1 MDNNNEKIILQPQ
14 DKILA
19 KTLLKIIPQS
29 IMPNHFTILRF
40 FLIIPVVWMINI
52 EQYLYGVIIFVVA
65 AFTDAI
71 DGALARTRNQ
81 ITEWG
86 KIYDP
91 VADKFLI
98 GSTAFLII
106 SKYLNF
112 YLAIIIIFI
121 EILIIVNGGWQK
133 ANGRPVQANIW
144 GKIKMHL
151 QVYGVSLLFIF
162 LLINAPILIAVCW
175 SIFILAIIFAVISLF
190 TYSL

>member
-1 MDNNNEKIILQPQ
+1 MNSDNQKIILQPQ

-19 KTLLKIIPQS
+19 KTLLKIIPHS
-29 IMPNHFTILRF
+29 VLPNYFTIIRF
-40 FLIIPVVWMINI
+40 FLILPVIWMITI
-52 EQYLYGVIIFVVA
+52 EQYLYGVIIFIIA

-86 KIYDP
+86 KVYDP
-91 VADKFLI
+91 VADKLLI

-106 SKYLNF
+106 NKYLNF
-112 YLAIIIIFI
+112 YLAMTIIFI
-121 EILIIVNGGWQK
+121 EILIVVNGGWRK
-133 ANGRPVQANIW
+133 AKGHPVQANIW

-162 LLINAPILIAVCW
+162 LLTNVSILIPLCW
-175 SIFILAIIFAVISLF
+175 SIFILAIIFAIISFF
-190 TYSL
+190 TYSM

>member
-1 MDNNNEKIILQPQ
+1 MNNDSQKIVLQPQ

-19 KTLLKIIPQS
+19 KTLLKIIPRS

-40 FLIIPVVWMINI
+40 FLILPIVWMINI
-52 EQYLYGVIIFVVA
+52 EQYLYGVIIFIVA

-86 KIYDP
+86 QIYDP
-91 VADKFLI
+91 VADKLLI

-121 EILIIVNGGWQK
+121 EILIIVNGGWRK
-133 ANGRPVQANIW
+133 ANGHPVQANIW

-162 LLINAPILIAVCW
+162 LLTNASVLIAVCW
-175 SIFILAIIFAVISLF
+175 SIFILAIILAIISFF